1 MWPPKDSSVDHKV
14 VFWTAFTTLLLIIP
28 VFSLGATLT
37 IFSLMLGLMPYILL
51 ARLFGDSVNELLVI
65 VWLLSYSGALA
76 LVLGTYWV
84 LTRGLTVVTRRALRL
99 ELSSKGHDNFKIAC
113 AVAANI
119 LFFLFLYVFF
129 PASPEHYP

>member
-1 MWPPKDSSVDHKV
+1 MWPRKDSSVDHKV

-37 IFSLMLGLMPYILL
+37 IFSLMLGLIPYILL

-76 LVLGTYWV
+76 FVLGTYWV
-84 LTRGLTVVTRRALRL
+84 LTRGLTVITRRALRL

-113 AVAANI
+113 AVAVNI

-129 PASPEHYP
+129 PAGPEHYP

>member
-37 IFSLMLGLMPYILL
+37 IFSLMLGLIPYILL
-51 ARLFGDSVNELLVI
+51 ARLFGDFTNQLLVLE
-65 VWLLSYSGALA
+65 WLLSYAGALA
-76 LVLGTYWV
+76 LVLGPYWL
-84 LTRGLTVVTRRALRL
+84 LTRGLTVVTRHVLHL
-99 ELSSKGHDNFKIAC
+99 ELSSKTLDKIKIAC
-113 AVAANI
+113 AVAVNV

>member
-1 MWPPKDSSVDHKV
+1 MWPQKDSSVDRKV
-14 VFWTAFTTLLLIIP
+14 IFWSAITTLLLVIP
-28 VFSLGATLT
+28 IYLLGATRT
-37 IFSLMLGLMPYILL
+37 IFSIALVLIPYNLVV
-51 ARLFGDSVNELLVI
+51 RLFGDFTYELLVPI
-65 VWLLSYSGALA
+65 SLLSYSGALA